1 MKTNIKL
8 IKIGPIKIGNNSPIS
23 VQTMTNTPTHNIEE
37 TLAQINRCAD
47 LGCDLIRVSVPNQ
60 IDADALSEI
69 CKKSPIPIIAD
80 IHFNHTLAI
89 SSIENGAAAIRINPG
104 NIASDSSHDN
114 QKLKNIADCANQHNI
129 PIRVG
134 VNSGSLEKTLLA
146 RYGKHNPHALVQSAF
161 KQCQRLEQL
170 GFSNIKVSIKS
181 STVLETIEANKLFRL
196 ESIDK
201 YQKTGKLP
209 YPLHIGITETGLPS
223 DGIIKSAVGIG
234 SLLTQHIGETIR
246 VSLTASP
253 EEEIKAGIK
262 ILEACGLRIA
272 PIEIISCPGCARAS
286 NFPLETITQTI
297 KQLTE
302 KMSFKKPLKIAI
314 MGCIVNGPGEAKDAD
329 LGISGL
335 NKTISIF
342 SHGKII
348 KTIQQDQIIPE
359 FQKLLK
365 AYTN

>member
-8 IKIGPIKIGNNSPIS
+8 INIGPIKIGGNSPIT
-23 VQTMTNTPTHNIEE
+23 VQTMTNTPTQDVEA
-37 TLAQINRCAD
+37 TLAQIVRCAD
-47 LGCDLIRVSVPNQ
+47 LGCDLIRVSVPTQ
-60 IDADALSEI
+60 VAADALGEI
-69 CKKSPIPIIAD
+69 CSKSPIPIIAD
-80 IHFNHTLAI
+80 IHFDHRLAI
-89 SSIENGAAAIRINPG
+89 SSIENGVAAIRINPG
-104 NIASDSSHDN
+104 NIAANSSQGD
-114 QKLKNIADCANQHNI
+114 QKLKAIADCANHYKV

-134 VNSGSLEKTLLA
+134 VNSGSLEKALLD
-146 RYGKHNPHALVQSAF
+146 RYGKHSIHALVQSAF
-161 KQCQRLEQL
+161 NQCQRLEQF

-201 YQKTGKLP
+201 YQKTGNLP

-253 EEEIKAGIK
+253 EEEVKVGIK
-262 ILEACGLRIA
+262 ILEACGLRVA
-272 PIEIISCPGCARAS
+272 PVEIISCPGCARAS
-286 NFPLETITQTI
+286 NFSLEATAATV

-302 KMSFKKPLKIAI
+302 KMTFKKPLKIAI
-314 MGCIVNGPGEAKDAD
+314 MGCMVNGPGEAKDAD
-329 LGISGL
+329 FGISGL
-335 NKTISIF
+335 DQTISIF

-348 KTIQQDQIIPE
+348 KTVPRDQVIIE
-359 FQKLLK
+359 IKKLLK